1 MILARYTTQAI
12 MYRGVRY
19 ALYMTVSKAV
29 KFHAVNCWDIAI

>member
-19 ALYMTVSKAV
+19 ASYIFV
-29 KFHAVNCWDIAI
+29 F